1 MYVWIGI
8 LNIVND
14 LIPPSSIHGSIYSQS
29 KCRHFSFFFYVEGL
43 ILKIMQK
50 TKALGTQNNSEK
62 NKMEDHSIQFQG
74 IIKLQ

>member
-1 MYVWIGI
+1 MVQYIPNQNVGI
-8 LNIVND
+8 FL
-14 LIPPSSIHGSIYSQS
+14 
-29 KCRHFSFFFYVEGL
+29 FFFYVEGL